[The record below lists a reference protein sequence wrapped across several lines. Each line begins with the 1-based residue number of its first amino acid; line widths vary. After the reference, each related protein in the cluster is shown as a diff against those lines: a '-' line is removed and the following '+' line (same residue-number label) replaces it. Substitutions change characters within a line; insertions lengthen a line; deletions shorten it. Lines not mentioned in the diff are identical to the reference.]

1 MPRELSDIRELL
13 AEKDLRL
20 TPQRE
25 AILRVLVKHADL
37 HLSADEIYRR
47 TKEECPDIGL
57 ATVYRALEVFENLG
71 IIHKLQFGEEGS
83 RYEFNPEFQ
92 KHYHHHLI
100 CLSCGGISEFNEDLL
115 DDIEEAI
122 SERTGFDIVDHSL
135 RVYGYCRQCQAA
147 ARGAREAAQ
156 AQDEA
161 QTLTQPRAQG
171 EAWRH
176 PHPHPHPYPYPQSQ
190 PQPHSQ
196 LSVHP
201 HPDSQSQTGPG
212 SGESGANTRDD
223 E

>member
-1 MPRELSDIRELL
+1 MPRELSDIKELL

-57 ATVYRALEVFENLG
+57 ATVYRALEIFENLG

-100 CLSCGGISEFNEDLL
+100 CLSCGGIFEFNEDLL

-147 ARGAREAAQ
+147 ARGARDGAQ
-156 AQDEA
+156 ARGEA
-161 QTLTQPRAQG
+161 QTRTEL
-171 EAWRH
+171 H
-176 PHPHPHPYPYPQSQ
+176 PHPHPHP
-190 PQPHSQ
+190 
-196 LSVHP
+196 
-201 HPDSQSQTGPG
+201 QTGLS
-212 SGESGANTRDD
+212 SGETGANTRDD